1 MGAIM
6 ASVSYWFLS
15 PSLVLALL
23 GKWKGWDRTKPTPTF
38 DWKAATPDVVIPARN
53 EESSIA
59 LCLASLFAQDFHVR
73 KVAVID
79 DGSTDRTAQVVRRY
93 VELSGNDLELIVRHQ
108 SIGKTPGVREQCE
121 RSNADAMLVLDAD
134 TVLTDRNYIS
144 GVIESLF
151 KNAGVASA
159 CGEVTPFT
167 RRRRRALTR
176 ANSMPGAIE
185 SEMGAE
191 TEKQPSRPSALLE
204 FFTVMYRTALYVFLQ
219 RILYDGHMKMFGSRL
234 NPIGC
239 AVAYRTQ
246 RLRECFAYAQPQM
259 GDNLSNSEDIFI
271 CHFFVW
277 KGWRNVQV
285 AGVHCESVEPT
296 VVRLPKQ
303 MYMWSSSFFQALY
316 YFNALPLSPFRQVK
330 NWAGGLFSAAKSTPA
345 GAQNRRIQEQ
355 YRAPWGEDYTLRSG
369 RSMGWVDLL
378 SLLEKVSY
386 PLILLYLAIFHHTV
400 FWITIGFEAV
410 LATTGVFVVADSGT
424 RWKSAAMMLA
434 ATPVR
439 ILSLGVDLV
448 ATLKYLWDLATG
460 NRDWRK

>member
-1 MGAIM
+1 M

-38 DWKAATPDVVIPARN
+38 DWKAATLDVVIPAKN

-59 LCLASLFAQDFHVR
+59 LCLASLFAQDFRLR

-79 DGSTDRTAQVVRRY
+79 DGSTDRTAHVVRRY
-93 VELSGNDLELIVRHQ
+93 MELSGNDLELTVRRN

-121 RSNADAMLVLDAD
+121 KSNADAMLVLDAD

-144 GVIESLF
+144 NVIESLF

-159 CGEVTPFT
+159 CGEVAPFT
-167 RRRRRALTR
+167 RRHRRTITKASPMLGEIQ
-176 ANSMPGAIE
+176 SELGAD
-185 SEMGAE
+185 SEGP
-191 TEKQPSRPSALLE
+191 PSRLSALLE
-204 FFTVMYRTALYVFLQ
+204 YCTVMYRTALYVFLQ

-246 RLRECFAYAQPQM
+246 RLRECFAFARPQM

-271 CHFFVW
+271 GHFFVW

-285 AGVHCESVEPT
+285 AGVRCESIEPT
-296 VVRLPKQ
+296 VVNLPKQ

-316 YFNALPLSPFRQVK
+316 YFNALPLSPFKQLK
-330 NWAGGLFSAAKSTPA
+330 NWTTGLFSGRKSAPE
-345 GAQNRRIQEQ
+345 GHHGRRIQEQ
-355 YRAPWGEDYTLRSG
+355 YRAPWGEDHTLRSG
-369 RSMGWVDLL
+369 RSMGWIDLL

-386 PLILLYLAIFHHTV
+386 PLILVYLAIFHHTV
-400 FWITIGFEAV
+400 FWITIGLEAI
-410 LATTGVFVVADSGT
+410 LATTGVFVVADPGT
-424 RWKSAAMMLA
+424 RWKSAGMMLA
-434 ATPVR
+434 ATPIR

-448 ATLKYLWDLATG
+448 ATLGYLWDLATG
-460 NRDWRK
+460 NRNWKK